1 MNDDGERI
9 IGHALVVEV
18 FGAGVGESDRAR
30 RVVDRK
36 EREEEGVVLILA
48 TRVYGADGV
57 EWSPLA
63 ARKAKALGRL
73 GVGTLPVCMAKT
85 QASLSDDKAMRNRP
99 RGWKLTVRDLQV
111 SPGAGFVVVLAGTM
125 VRMPAMPRKPR
136 AMSIDLLPDG
146 TIVGVE

>member
-1 MNDDGERI
+1 M
-9 IGHALVVEV
+9 
-18 FGAGVGESDRAR
+18 
-30 RVVDRK
+30 
-36 EREEEGVVLILA
+36 
-48 TRVYGADGV
+48 

-63 ARKAKALGRL
+63 ERKSKALGRL

-85 QASLSDDKAMRNRP
+85 QASLSDDKSLRNRP
-99 RGWKLTVRDLQV
+99 TGWKLTVRDLQV